1 MKSNFFAT
9 TAGIVAT
16 GAVIGILAVVL
27 QLNGNPPNMGICV
40 ACFERDMAGALGLH
54 RAAIVQYLRPEIIG
68 LVLGSLCAALAFSN
82 FRARGGS
89 SPITRFMLG
98 IIAAMGALVFLGCPW
113 RAVLRLA
120 GGDLNALLG
129 LAGLFTGIGV
139 GTLFFRRG
147 YSLGRSGQQST
158 LTGWLFPLLM
168 LCLLALYLFFPQ
180 IEGKD
185 KSGVLFYSVS
195 GPGSQHAPLLVSLGL
210 ALVIGFVAQRSR
222 FCTMGAFRDLILFRQ
237 MHLLL
242 GLLAMLGAAFLMNLA
257 FGGFHPG
264 FDNQPVAHTDGLWN
278 FLGMVTAGL
287 AFALAGG
294 CPGRQL
300 FLAGEGDC
308 DAAVFATG
316 LLVGAAMALSSVSVV
331 ANSLPLSTKRLGTK
345 AVHKIN
351 TEFITKKQTA
361 MKKEYR
367 IEGMMCNHCR
377 MHVEKALNGIEG
389 LRAVVT
395 LDPPAATVEFTG
407 REPELAELQRVLGED
422 YKITER

>member
-68 LVLGSLCAALAFSN
+68 LVLGSLCAALAFGN

-185 KSGVLFYSVS
+185 KSGVLF
-195 GPGSQHAPLLVSLGL
+195 
-210 ALVIGFVAQRSR
+210 
-222 FCTMGAFRDLILFRQ
+222 
-237 MHLLL
+237 
-242 GLLAMLGAAFLMNLA
+242 
-257 FGGFHPG
+257 
-264 FDNQPVAHTDGLWN
+264 
-278 FLGMVTAGL
+278 
-287 AFALAGG
+287 
-294 CPGRQL
+294 
-300 FLAGEGDC
+300 
-308 DAAVFATG
+308 
-316 LLVGAAMALSSVSVV
+316 
-331 ANSLPLSTKRLGTK
+331 
-345 AVHKIN
+345 
-351 TEFITKKQTA
+351 
-361 MKKEYR
+361 
-367 IEGMMCNHCR
+367 
-377 MHVEKALNGIEG
+377 
-389 LRAVVT
+389 
-395 LDPPAATVEFTG
+395 
-407 REPELAELQRVLGED
+407 
-422 YKITER
+422 